1 MEGRESTH
9 LMTPTADADAPTE
22 HRLAHPPSL
31 LVMSL
36 RPSNVHRARPH
47 HVAGVP
53 PAVVVVVMVT
63 RGVFISRRGPHVL
76 R

>member
-1 MEGRESTH
+1 M
-9 LMTPTADADAPTE
+9 MTPPADADPPPE
-22 HRLAHPPSL
+22 HRLAPPSSL

-36 RPSNVHRARPH
+36 RPSYVHRTSPR

-63 RGVFISRRGPHVL
+63 RGVFISSRGPHVL